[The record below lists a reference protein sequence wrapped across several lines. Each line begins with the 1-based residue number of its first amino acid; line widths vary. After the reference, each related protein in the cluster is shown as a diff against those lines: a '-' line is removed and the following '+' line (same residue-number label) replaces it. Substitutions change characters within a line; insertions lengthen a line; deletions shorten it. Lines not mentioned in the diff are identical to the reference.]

1 MPPTA
6 DPRLRKLGRRVRA
19 LRQEVGLS
27 QEALADEAEV
37 DRTYMSKIERGLANP
52 SYTVLLRLA
61 VALRAHPGR
70 LFDE

>member
-6 DPRLRKLGRRVRA
+6 DPRLRKLGRRVRT
-19 LRQEVGLS
+19 LREAIGLS

-52 SYTVLLRLA
+52 SYTVLLKLA
-61 VALRAHPGR
+61 VALRVHPGR

>member
-1 MPPTA
+1 MPAST

-19 LRQEVGLS
+19 LREQVGLS

-52 SYTVLLRLA
+52 SYTVLLKLA
-61 VALRAHPGR
+61 GALRVVPGK
-70 LFDE
+70 LFEE